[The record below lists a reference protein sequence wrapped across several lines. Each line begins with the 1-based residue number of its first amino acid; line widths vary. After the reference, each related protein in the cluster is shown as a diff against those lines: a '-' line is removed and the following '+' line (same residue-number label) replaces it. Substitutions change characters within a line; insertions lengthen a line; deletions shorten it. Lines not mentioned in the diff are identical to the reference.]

1 MADRYGVPTIRGD
14 DPVQTFQ
21 LQSAL
26 MRQRQPGANAQFA
39 RALMQQGSSTAPVNS
54 WVEGLARA
62 LQGAVGGYMAG
73 QDEREGKES
82 ERQMLADMVGQSSQ
96 KKAEEAS
103 QLAQAGVPGF
113 QMPMPNPEAGVAYAQ
128 PTAPAG
134 GGPEV
139 VPQGMLQPAP
149 QPAARPVNA
158 EMIAALAGMAGQ
170 GNRTAAGALPGFQFQ
185 YQDTYQRER
194 DTRQEALAAAREAR
208 MLAAQ
213 GQETYAAPMEVAG
226 PDGRPMLVRF
236 GSRGGQRPVDGLM
249 PAAGAPPENFP
260 GTSPKASSLRLVSN
274 PNADRRSLAFA
285 AAYQELY
292 GDKQIPQ
299 ADGSVITIRT
309 TPPPGVLPPIVDG
322 AGGPAPN
329 PANPAAPAPGG
340 PPSTTT
346 QVPGG
351 TITRTGAGDQG
362 TLTEAQ
368 SKSNMFGLAMTEGNR
383 ILAELKDP
391 PSPAVIAAWRNLPEG
406 ALNLG
411 LSSDNQ
417 RYFNAL
423 RQFAAGVLRKETGA
437 AFTPSELLDVQSRFF
452 TMPGD
457 SSVVQAQKAR
467 ARQQAISAMKA
478 EIPGGFRGQIPPP
491 PPRPGLPGAQ
501 PPDSANI
508 PTIADPA
515 EAMRLPPGTVFRT
528 PDGTMRRVPAR

>member
-1 MADRYGVPTIRGD
+1 MADRYSMPTIRGD

-26 MRQRQPGANAQFA
+26 LRQRQGGNQWAK
-39 RALMQQGSSTAPVNS
+39 ALMQQGSSTAPVGS

-62 LQGAVGGYMAG
+62 LQGAVGGYVSG
-73 QDEREGKES
+73 QEEREGKES
-82 ERQMLADMVGQSSQ
+82 ERQMLADMVGQTSQ
-96 KKAEEAS
+96 KKAEEAA

-113 QMPMPNPEAGVAYAQ
+113 QMPMPNPVAGQSYEQ

-158 EMIAALAGMAGQ
+158 EMIAALSGMAGQ

-194 DTRQEALAAAREAR
+194 DARQEALAAAREAR

-213 GQETYAAPMEVAG
+213 GQETFAAPMEVAG

-249 PAAGAPPENFP
+249 PAAGASPETFP
-260 GTSPKASSLRLVSN
+260 GTSPEASSLRLVTN
-274 PNADRRSLAFA
+274 PASDPASPAYA
-285 AAYQELY
+285 AAFQRLY
-292 GDKQIPQ
+292 GERQQVQP
-299 ADGSVITIRT
+299 DGTVITIRT
-309 TPPPGVLPPIVDG
+309 TPPPSIRQPVVAG

-329 PANPAAPAPGG
+329 PTNPAASAQGG

-368 SKSNMFGLAMTEGNR
+368 GKANMFGLAMSEGNR
-383 ILAELKDP
+383 ILAELKEP
-391 PSPAVIAAWRNLPEG
+391 PSAAVIAAWRNLPEG
-406 ALNLG
+406 AVNLG

-467 ARQQAISAMKA
+467 AREQAIAAMKA
-478 EIPGGFRGQIPPP
+478 EIPGGFRGQIAPPAA
-491 PPRPGLPGAQ
+491 PGLPGAQ
-501 PPDSANI
+501 PPQPGQGGPVRVNS
-508 PTIADPA
+508 PE
-515 EAMRLPPGTVFRT
+515 EAMRLPSGTPIQL
-528 PDGTMRRVPAR
+528 PDGTMGRVP

>member
-1 MADRYGVPTIRGD
+1 MADRYSMPSIRGD
-14 DPVQTFQ
+14 DPLQTFQ

-26 MRQRQPGANAQFA
+26 MRQRQPNSREQWA
-39 RALMQQGSSTAPVNS
+39 RALMQQGSSTAPVGS

-62 LQGAVGGYMAG
+62 LQGAVGGYVAG
-73 QDEREGKES
+73 QERRSGEES
-82 ERQMLADMVGQSSQ
+82 ERQMLADMVGKSSQ

-158 EMIAALAGMAGQ
+158 EMIAALSGMAGQ
-170 GNRTAAGALPGFQFQ
+170 GNRTAAGALPGFEFQ
-185 YQDTYQRER
+185 YKDTYQRER
-194 DTRQEALAAAREAR
+194 DARQEALAAAREAR

-213 GQETYAAPMEVAG
+213 GQETFAAPVEVAG
-226 PDGRPMLVRF
+226 PDGSPMLVRF

-249 PAAGAPPENFP
+249 PAAKGPPENFP
-260 GTSPKASSLRLVSN
+260 GTSLEASAYRLVTN
-274 PNADRRSLAFA
+274 PASDNTTPAFA
-285 AAYQELY
+285 AAYDKLY
-292 GDKQIPQ
+292 GTQHFRN
-299 ADGSVITIRT
+299 ADGTVT
-309 TPPPGVLPPIVDG
+309 TVTREAPPEVRRPAGRA
-322 AGGPAPN
+322 AGGAPPV
-329 PANPAAPAPGG
+329 PANPAFPADPNA

-346 QVPGG
+346 PVPGG
-351 TITRTGAGDQG
+351 TVTQTGAGRL
-362 TLTEAQ
+362 TPLTEAQ
-368 SKSNMFGLAMTEGNR
+368 SKANLFGLAMTEGNR
-383 ILAELKDP
+383 ILTELKVP

-467 ARQQAISAMKA
+467 AREQAISAMTA

-491 PPRPGLPGAQ
+491 PPKPGLSNAQ
-501 PPDSANI
+501 PPDSAGS
-508 PTIADPA
+508 T
-515 EAMRLPPGTVFRT
+515 RPPLSAF
-528 PDGTMRRVPAR
+528 AR